1 MEASG
6 ERTDRGPGITRLDDL
21 FTDMKI
27 MTVKSWKAPVLNS
40 KV

>member
-1 MEASG
+1 MKAIG
-6 ERTDRGPGITRLDDL
+6 EPTDRGPRITWLDDL

-27 MTVKSWKAPVLNS
+27 MTVKSWKALVLNS